1 MAYSQAKAKSSCI
14 SSPEADGNEVLQ
26 PPPAGRQLMNEALGV
41 HSGRQ
46 LTQSDLK
53 AIRWVRSTYPS
64 LSRNELA
71 GTICE
76 IIDWV
81 TPSGRA
87 KIPQCLECLSDL
99 ESEGLIDL
107 PELRIQKP
115 PSRQAAT
122 DIVEAERQEI
132 TACGGI
138 WLSIAEPGEGHRKW
152 RSYVD
157 AFHPLGYKQVF
168 GSRLSYFVTSDQG
181 VLGCIQFSA
190 SAWAL
195 ESRDKW
201 IGWTVDDRKQRLH
214 LIINNSR
221 FLILPTVRIKNL
233 ASRVLS
239 IARKQVLMDW
249 PDRFGYSPV
258 LLETFVDSSVYRGT
272 IYKASSWILLGRSKG
287 RGRMD
292 RGHKNTTTAKDIY
305 VYPLRKDFAEVLCG
319 RKPWE
324 AQHTGVGG

>member
-1 MAYSQAKAKSSCI
+1 
-14 SSPEADGNEVLQ
+14 
-26 PPPAGRQLMNEALGV
+26 
-41 HSGRQ
+41 
-46 LTQSDLK
+46 LTQGDLE

-76 IIDWV
+76 IIEWV

-87 KIPQCLECLSDL
+87 KIPQCLVCLSDL
-99 ESEGLIDL
+99 ESAGLIDL
-107 PELRIQKP
+107 PELRVQKP
-115 PSRQAAT
+115 PSGRAAT
-122 DIVEAERQEI
+122 AVIEVGRQEI
-132 TACGGI
+132 TTCGGVG
-138 WLSIAEPGEGHRKW
+138 LSVAEPGEGHRKW
-152 RSYVD
+152 RGYID
-157 AFHPLGYKQVF
+157 AYHPLGYKQVF

-181 VLGCIQFSA
+181 DLGCIQFSA

-201 IGWTVDDRKQRLH
+201 IGWTLEDRKQRLH

-221 FLILPTVRIKNL
+221 FLILPEVRVKNL

-239 IARKQVLMDW
+239 IAAKQVQLDW

-258 LLETFVDSSVYRGT
+258 LLETFVDSSMYRGT
-272 IYKASSWILLGRSKG
+272 IYKAANWTFLGRSKG

-292 RGHKNTTTAKDIY
+292 RAHKNAATAKDVY
-305 VYPLRKDFAEVLCG
+305 VYPLHKDFAEVLCG
-319 RKPWE
+319 RKPW
-324 AQHTGVGG
+324 AAHPADAV